1 MLTEFQKRKMTALF
15 NHHDTDGDGFLGKA
29 DYERF
34 AKRFCEIQGYAPD
47 SPQCETAYA
56 QNRSAW
62 EQVQQV
68 ADKDGDGRVT
78 LEEYLE
84 SWDVT
89 LSDKK
94 LYDQLVTGY
103 AQSLLALWDRDGDGR
118 LSGIEHAAF
127 LGCYGVGE
135 ESAREAFLHL
145 DPDGNGYLTLETL
158 TKRYEEF
165 FLGDNPDAPGGW
177 IFGPY

>member
-1 MLTEFQKRKMTALF
+1 MLTELQKRKLTVLF
-15 NHHDTDGDGFLGKA
+15 NHHDTDDDGFLGKA

-34 AKRFCEIQGYAPD
+34 AERFCDIQGYAPG
-47 SPQCETAYA
+47 SPQGEAAHA
-56 QNRSAW
+56 QNMAVW
-62 EQVQQV
+62 EQVRQV
-68 ADKDGDGRVT
+68 ADKDRDGRVA

-89 LSDKK
+89 LGDKK

-118 LSGIEHAAF
+118 LSGAEYAAF

-135 ESAREAFLHL
+135 DSALEAFRHL
-145 DPDGNGYLTLETL
+145 DPDGRGYLLLETL
-158 TKRYEEF
+158 MKRYDEF
-165 FLGDNPDAPGGW
+165 MGDDPDAPGNW
-177 IFGPY
+177 MAGPF